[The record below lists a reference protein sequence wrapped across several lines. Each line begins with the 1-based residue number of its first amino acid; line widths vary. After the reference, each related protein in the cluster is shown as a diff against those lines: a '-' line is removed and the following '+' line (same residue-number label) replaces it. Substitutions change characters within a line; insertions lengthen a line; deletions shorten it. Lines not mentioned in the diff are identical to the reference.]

1 MREHRPSSDGQ
12 HPACGMPVASQDS
25 LLVAI
30 MSVSQEPRNDASVD
44 RPALKP
50 ALIDLQINGLHGI
63 DFNAS
68 NLSDEDW
75 DRALRALSND
85 GTRGFLPTLITD
97 SVDALERKL
106 SRLSRL
112 CEQSAYGVQ
121 PLGIHLEGPFLST
134 LTGFIGA
141 HPVQH
146 ARSADL
152 DVMKRLLDASRGRI
166 RWVTLAPEQDA
177 GAQVTRY
184 LSDAGISVAAG
195 HTDATLDQLK
205 QAVDAGLG
213 FFTHLGNACPMQLH
227 RHDNILH
234 RALALHQH
242 LRYTVI
248 ADGYHLPLWLVQ
260 SWIEQLGIERVAIIS
275 DAISAA
281 GLPPGIYTLGDREVW
296 VGEDGVPRSP
306 DGSHFVGSGATLG
319 AMFSKLLETSSL
331 GIEDLDVL
339 FCRNA
344 RAWLG
349 LERG

>member
-1 MREHRPSSDGQ
+1 M
-12 HPACGMPVASQDS
+12 AAF
-25 LLVAI
+25 LV
-30 MSVSQEPRNDASVD
+30 PLNDASAGH
-44 RPALKP
+44 PASR
-50 ALIDLQINGLHGI
+50 ATLIDLQINGLQGV

-68 NLSDEDW
+68 NLSGEDW
-75 DRALRALSND
+75 DRALNALSKD
-85 GTRGFLPTLITD
+85 GTQGFLPTLITD

-112 CEQSAYGVQ
+112 CEQVAYGVQ
-121 PLGIHLEGPFLST
+121 PLGIHLEGPFLSPRA
-134 LTGFIGA
+134 GFIGA
-141 HPVQH
+141 HPLQH
-146 ARSADL
+146 ARTADL
-152 DVMKRLLDASRGRI
+152 NVMKRLLDASCGRI
-166 RWVTLAPEQDA
+166 RWVTLAPEQDP

-184 LSDAGISVAAG
+184 LADAGVSVAAG

-205 QAVDAGLG
+205 QAIDAGLG

-227 RHDNILH
+227 RHDNIVH

-248 ADGYHLPLWLVQ
+248 ADGYHLPLWLVR
-260 SWIEQLGIERVAIIS
+260 SWIEQLGVGRVAIIS

-281 GLPPGIYTLGDREVW
+281 GLPPGCYRLGDREVR

-319 AMFSKLLETSSL
+319 AMFSKLLEMSSL
-331 GIEDLDVL
+331 SMADLNAL
-339 FCRNA
+339 FCGNA

-349 LERG
+349 LEPG

>member
-1 MREHRPSSDGQ
+1 MPSQNSF
-12 HPACGMPVASQDS
+12 
-25 LLVAI
+25 LVDV
-30 MSVSQEPRNDASVD
+30 MSVSREPLNDASD
-44 RPALKP
+44 GRSEWKR

-68 NLSDEDW
+68 SLTDDEW
-75 DRALRALSND
+75 DRALRALSED

-121 PLGIHLEGPFLST
+121 PLGIHLEGPFLSP
-134 LTGFIGA
+134 LAGFIGA

-146 ARSADL
+146 ARTAEV
-152 DVMKRLLDASRGRI
+152 DVMKRLVDAGCGRI
-166 RWVTLAPEQDA
+166 RWVTLAPERDP
-177 GAQVTRY
+177 GSHVTRY
-184 LSDAGISVAAG
+184 LADAGIAVAAG

-205 QAVDAGLG
+205 QAIDAGLG

-227 RHDNILH
+227 RHDNIVH
-234 RALALHQH
+234 RALALHRH
-242 LRYTVI
+242 LRYTLIV
-248 ADGYHLPLWLVQ
+248 DGHHLPVWLVQ
-260 SWIEQLGIERVAIIS
+260 SWIEQLGVGRVAIIS

-281 GLPPGIYTLGDREVW
+281 GLPPGIYTLGDREVR
-296 VGEDGVPRSP
+296 VGDDGVPRSP

-319 AMFSKLLETSSL
+319 TMFSKLEETSVFRK
-331 GIEDLDVL
+331 EDLEVL

-344 RAWLG
+344 GSWLG